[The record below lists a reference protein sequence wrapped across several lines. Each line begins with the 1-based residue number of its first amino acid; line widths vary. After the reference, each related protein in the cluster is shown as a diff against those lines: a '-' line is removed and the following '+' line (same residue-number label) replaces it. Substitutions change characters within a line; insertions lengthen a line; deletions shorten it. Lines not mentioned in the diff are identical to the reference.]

1 MPSVTEVRAKD
12 PAGGLKYF
20 CILCS
25 GPRSRGCAADAFVS
39 MLRALR
45 FNSTAVRS
53 IRRFSDAKQRSR
65 YQREQLLQRV
75 YGHQCSDGEL
85 EAIVRGFGSKEV
97 PQMSTNEMT
106 DFDLVLWQRES
117 DLQAW
122 RDDSSKV
129 RCATV

>member
-1 MPSVTEVRAKD
+1 
-12 PAGGLKYF
+12 
-20 CILCS
+20 
-25 GPRSRGCAADAFVS
+25 

-53 IRRFSDAKQRSR
+53 IRRFSDAKQQRSR

-106 DFDLVLWQRES
+106 DFDLVLWQRGS

-122 RDDSSKV
+122 RDDSSKIPDYLKGNV
-129 RCATV
+129 TLLTFLQYYRYWCSDTGKEYR